1 MNFRG
6 SIGRTALGGI
16 ASAVLAF
23 GIGGTAAQ
31 AQEPIKIGVTLTQSP
46 PGSVIQGTEVLRG
59 LEIARDLFNEQ
70 GGVLDRPF
78 ELIVEDTQGIPERG
92 RAAVEKLITS
102 DEVVALTGEH
112 QSSVCLA
119 EIGLAARHNVPFINT
134 NCWSDDIRKEGHPQV
149 FSPNMYNSRVG
160 RAMAEVIEGL
170 GVDSVFALAENTDW
184 GIGQA
189 EALKELLAQ
198 TGAEVDYQY
207 EILDRE
213 ARDFTPVIQG
223 VRGENPS
230 LIALIMLPPAAYVAL
245 NQLNEQGVIPSADT
259 WLFEGGGLFSYPD
272 FWDNVREAALYG
284 IYFDLFHT
292 DMALRRPGARRV
304 HGASRRHAQ
313 PARLPGRRFAAPD
326 QGGDRQRRQHRS
338 GCHDPVAAAGQGPGH
353 PRHDHLQRRARPF
366 VPAVGR
372 HALRDLPGHRARS
385 DARGDHADLGARS
398 RRAARSAASA
408 QELGSSAAGRGVPA
422 GLGLPGG
429 ACGRSSDADP

>member
-1 MNFRG
+1 MG
-6 SIGRTALGGI
+6 THASIRRTALGGI
-16 ASAVLAF
+16 TSAVIAF
-23 GIGGTAAQ
+23 SVGSVAAQ
-31 AQEPIKIGVTLTQSP
+31 AQEAIRVGVTLTQSP

-70 GGVLDRPF
+70 GGVLDRQF

-119 EIGLAARHNVPFINT
+119 QTGLAARHNVPYINT

-160 RAMAEVIEGL
+160 GAMAEVIGGL

-189 EALKELLAQ
+189 EALGELLAQ

-207 EILDRE
+207 ELLDRE

-245 NQLNEQGVIPSADT
+245 NQLNEQGVIPSEDT

-292 DMALRRPGARRV
+292 GMALSDFGAKVRDEYMERHDGSPSRLVFQAADSLLLIKEAIGNAGSTDPDAMIQWLQQAEVPGTR
-304 HGASRRHAQ
+304 GTITFSNE
-313 PARLPGRRFAAPD
+313 PGPLFQQWVDTPFVTYQVTELDQTLEETTLISAPD
-326 QGGDRQRRQHRS
+326 LGVQLDQLRQ
-338 GCHDPVAAAGQGPGH
+338 PKN
-353 PRHDHLQRRARPF
+353 
-366 VPAVGR
+366 
-372 HALRDLPGHRARS
+372 
-385 DARGDHADLGARS
+385 
-398 RRAARSAASA
+398 
-408 QELGSSAAGRGVPA
+408 
-422 GLGLPGG
+422 
-429 ACGRSSDADP
+429 